1 MAAKGKRAASEP
13 QAMAM
18 YADGKEIPE
27 ISAIL
32 GVSQN
37 SLYRWKAE
45 SKAPDDDLD
54 LWEKRRRQKRNY
66 LQRARDLLDDQY
78 EYMEGLLPED
88 RDSKVWDSLSK
99 AFAIVER
106 SEKREKEIRGQA
118 IKEAADAVGESAKQ
132 AGVSEETIIAI
143 RRDVLRMAE

>member
-1 MAAKGKRAASEP
+1 MAAKGKQAAMGP
-13 QAMAM
+13 QAMSM
-18 YADGKEIPE
+18 FADGKEIRE

-32 GVSQN
+32 GVSEN
-37 SLYRWKAE
+37 SLYRWKSE
-45 SKAPDDDLD
+45 SKAPDEDLD

-106 SEKREKEIRGQA
+106 SEKREKEIRRKA
-118 IKEAADAVGESAKQ
+118 IEEAASVIEQTGKERGDSPVDIKFWQKKVLG
-132 AGVSEETIIAI
+132 II
-143 RRDVLRMAE
+143 